1 VEQTVCPDG
10 KAFAIKKPVSLTIGE
25 DVYDDLSL
33 LTPDDIK
40 AIAKRVTSERQELA
54 VSVKTEDDGVYA
66 FLPERCT
73 IIHTDKDGKKR
84 DLGCGAFS
92 FKASVNKKQVV
103 VHKIAIEPF
112 LTSDYE
118 IIPHHMDEHE
128 NQREVEAFM
137 QKYVFKPY
145 VLGKNVVGV
154 ELNFNKE
161 FYVPEKIDNVNDV
174 MEEIR
179 SLNNELM
186 GIIL

>member
-1 VEQTVCPDG
+1 M
-10 KAFAIKKPVSLTIGE
+10 
-25 DVYDDLSL
+25 
-33 LTPDDIK
+33 
-40 AIAKRVTSERQELA
+40 TSERQELA
-54 VSVKTEDDGVYA
+54 VSVTTEDDGVYA

-73 IIHTDKDGKKR
+73 IVHTDKDGKER

-92 FKASVNKKQVV
+92 FKASVNKKKVV

-118 IIPHHMDEHE
+118 IIPHHLDEHE

-145 VLGKNVVGV
+145 VFGKNVVGV

-161 FYVPEKIDNVNDV
+161 FYVPEQMDSVEDILKELAELN
-174 MEEIR
+174 EEFK
-179 SLNNELM
+179 SLEL
-186 GIIL
+186 